1 MGRINWENYGWIFVG
16 NFTIKFYFKI
26 NKMYNNDT
34 HIMMQIEPIKIAM
47 RGISEQ
53 IKLSLN
59 EKEVTE
65 ETIIS
70 FKKEYLLLSQKW
82 RKIIDS
88 LIFT

>member
-1 MGRINWENYGWIFVG
+1 
-16 NFTIKFYFKI
+16 
-26 NKMYNNDT
+26 
-34 HIMMQIEPIKIAM
+34 MQ
-47 RGISEQ
+47 RISEQ

-59 EKEVTE
+59 DNKKEVTE

-88 LIFT
+88 LFFT